1 MYQIP
6 TSFPLVAQG
15 AVCRSTKSAW
25 AMRRVADMSP
35 LVINKSTEKVGGLTI
50 QHDSDFQARI
60 FCVLFSKEVSFSKP
74 PGHEQGWLFS
84 IAFSTVHLFAV

>member
-35 LVINKSTEKVGGLTI
+35 LVMNKSAEKVGGLTI
-50 QHDSDFQARI
+50 QHDSDFQTGI
-60 FCVLFSKEVSFSKP
+60 LVFFSKEVTFSKP
-74 PGHEQGWLFS
+74 PGHEEAWLFS
-84 IAFSTVHLFAV
+84 IAFSPVHFFAV